1 MELPA
6 RGLVFTRIAVL
17 CAIVLSVPIQ
27 SSAKKDYLMISST
40 PSGAT
45 VEIDGVAVGRT
56 PYTVEIPGAYLRGS
70 HLVLAK
76 FLRHQIH
83 LRLTLDGYLSKELDL
98 ANGPTPLIA
107 ANGVNHGY
115 VWFLKTA
122 EFNLTLEKAAT
133 SFTGNIQAALTN
145 NATVT
150 MGSAPS
156 TEDIVRNANAAVLF
170 LRGSQGTGSGFL
182 VSGSG
187 VAVTNAHVARGQDS
201 LNATTGNGQSFVA
214 KVVYIDP
221 SLDIALLKLEGTGFP
236 QLRLAATQ
244 SVQAGSAVV
253 AMGTP
258 SKGFQN
264 SVTKGIISGLGPM
277 PNESGIWL
285 QTDTAI
291 NPGNSGG
298 PLLNAAGD
306 VVGIATQKQFLS
318 GDGRPLQGIGFALSS
333 SDLLTVLQRFFPN
346 VTGVQPAP
354 QQSSRAGKGKVS
366 ISADVDGGEIFIDGK
381 FVGSTPATFSLSSGP
396 HKIEVKDQIGGIW
409 QRDLEVLDDSDVRVV
424 ARLARK
430 Q

>member
-1 MELPA
+1 MQLPA
-6 RGLVFTRIAVL
+6 PGLVFTRIAVL
-17 CAIVLSVPIQ
+17 CAVVLSIPIQ
-27 SSAKKDYLMISST
+27 SSAKKDYLTIFST
-40 PSGAT
+40 PPGAT
-45 VEIDGVAVGRT
+45 VEIDGVVVGKT
-56 PYTVEIPGAYLRGS
+56 PYTVEVPGAYLRGS
-70 HLVLAK
+70 HLVFAK
-76 FLRHQIH
+76 YLRHQIH
-83 LRLTLDGYLSKELDL
+83 LRLSLDGYLSKELDL

-107 ANGVNHGY
+107 ANGVNHGN
-115 VWFLKTA
+115 VWFLKTDD
-122 EFNLTLEKAAT
+122 FNLTLEKAAT
-133 SFTGNIQAALTN
+133 SFTGNIQAALAN
-145 NATVT
+145 NTTVT

-170 LRGSQGTGSGFL
+170 LHGSQGTGSGFL

-187 VAVTNAHVARGQDS
+187 VAVTNAHVARGQDN
-201 LNATTGNGQSFVA
+201 LTATTGNGQSFVA

-244 SVQAGSAVV
+244 FVQAGSAVV

-277 PNESGIWL
+277 PSEPGIWL

-346 VTGVQPAP
+346 VTGVQPTP
-354 QQSSRAGKGKVS
+354 QQSSHTGKGKVS
-366 ISADVDGGEIFIDGK
+366 ISADVDSGEIFIDGK
-381 FVGSTPATFSLSSGP
+381 FVGSTPATFALSSGP
-396 HKIEVKDQIGGIW
+396 HRIEVKDQIGGNW
-409 QRDLEVLDDSDVRVV
+409 QRDLEVLDESDVKIM
-424 ARLARK
+424 ARLVK
-430 Q
+430 K